1 MPINISS
8 NPVLQT
14 IRSAKRGA
22 VLAALGTG
30 LVISAFSTPVAV
42 AQEACSDRL
51 DCESSWVGITA
62 NERAEVF
69 AFAEDYKD
77 FIAKA
82 RTELS
87 FVTEAVAFAEENGF
101 SELMPTTRLV
111 PGGKHYE
118 VNRDRTITL
127 FVIGENGLQEGFHVV
142 GAHIDSPRLELKGR
156 PLYENSEFA
165 LFQTNYHGGIKFHQ
179 WTNLPLA
186 LMGRVDKKDGTSV
199 TIKMTVSLAMQH

>member
-1 MPINISS
+1 MPINIAS
-8 NPVLQT
+8 NSLLQA

-22 VLAALGTG
+22 VFAALGTG
-30 LVISAFSTPVAV
+30 LAMSALSTPVAV
-42 AQEACSDRL
+42 AQETCSDRL
-51 DCESSWVGITA
+51 DCESSWVGITV

-118 VNRDRTITL
+118 VNRVRMGYRKAFMLSVHISIL
-127 FVIGENGLQEGFHVV
+127 RVSNSKV
-142 GAHIDSPRLELKGR
+142 AHSTKI
-156 PLYENSEFA
+156 A
-165 LFQTNYHGGIKFHQ
+165 
-179 WTNLPLA
+179 NLPFSKPIIT
-186 LMGRVDKKDGTSV
+186 GE
-199 TIKMTVSLAMQH
+199 